1 MKQIYLFPGQWAYS
15 REPAE
20 IATILGSCV
29 GVALYDYKL
38 KRGALNHYLLP
49 EVMPNEAPSAR
60 YGNIAIPTIIDAML
74 KDGSEKKS
82 LQAKLFGGASVLTGV
97 TIGDGIGNRNIEIA
111 RRLLSEHN
119 IPILEENLAGVKGR
133 RISLNTETFAVEH
146 KLQGADKEV
155 VDTTGLGLFEL
166 KKSVKVVIVDD
177 SATVRSLFHK
187 IFTKHGIEV
196 VGMAA
201 NAYEAREIIVRTKP
215 DAVTLDLEMPKMNG
229 VVFLEKLMK
238 HMPTPVVVVSSLGSQ
253 GAAALRTL
261 ELGAI
266 EFIHKPSQFDP
277 AVLRQLGEMLVE
289 KVKAAASVD
298 VVKESRK
305 RNAKAIEKPVAT
317 GTSSSSVSGAKPQA
331 ELKALLIGGNAGSTE
346 SLRTLLESL
355 PADTPPV
362 VVANATIVPFL
373 ETYLEK
379 LKRRVKLSLSVAK
392 QGEILKMGNVYF
404 APQDMQARILNTAS
418 GLSIDLKKEG
428 PVCSQMPSSTVLF
441 ESAASNIGAGTMA
454 VLLGGFGTDGVE
466 GLQKI
471 RAIGGVTYV
480 ENPSDAAFPY
490 APQKAIAMGIADQ
503 ILKADQMSD
512 AITDLRNRRVA
523 A

>member
-15 REPAE
+15 NEPAE
-20 IATILGSCV
+20 LSTILGSCV

-49 EVMPNEAPSAR
+49 ELMPNEAPSPR
-60 YGNIAIPTIIDAML
+60 YGNIAIPLIIDAML

-82 LQAKLFGGASVLTGV
+82 LQAKIFGGASVLSGV
-97 TIGDGIGNRNIEIA
+97 TIGDGIGNRNIELA
-111 RRLLSEHN
+111 RKMLEDQK
-119 IPILEENLAGVKGR
+119 IPVLYENVGGVKGR
-133 RISLNTETFAVEH
+133 RICLNTETFEVTH
-146 KLQGADKEV
+146 KLQGNDKEA
-155 VDTTGLGLFEL
+155 VDITGLGILEL
-166 KKSVKVVIVDD
+166 KKSVRVVIVDD

-196 VGMAA
+196 VGTAA
-201 NAYEAREIIVRTKP
+201 NAYEAREIIVNTKP
-215 DAVTLDLEMPKMNG
+215 DAITLDLEMPKMNG

-261 ELGAI
+261 ELGAV

-305 RNAKAIEKPVAT
+305 RNAIAALKPAAAA
-317 GTSSSSVSGAKPQA
+317 SVSFKPQA

-346 SLRTLLESL
+346 SLRALLESL

-362 VVANATIVPFL
+362 VVANATIVSFL

-379 LKRRVKLSLSVAK
+379 LRRRVKLSLSVAK
-392 QGEILKMGNVYF
+392 QGDILKMGNVYF
-404 APQDMQARILNTAS
+404 APQDMQTRIANSAA
-418 GLSIDLKKEG
+418 GLTIDLKSEG
-428 PVCSQMPSSTVLF
+428 PVSGQMPSSSVLF
-441 ESAASNIGAGTMA
+441 ESAASGIGAGTMA
-454 VLLGGFGTDGVE
+454 VLLGGFGSDGVE

-471 RAIGGVTYV
+471 RAAGGVTFV
-480 ENPSDAAFPY
+480 EDPTEAGFPY
-490 APQKAIAMGIADQ
+490 APQKAISLGIVDH
-503 ILKADQMSD
+503 ILKAHQMSD
-512 AITDLRNRRVA
+512 AITEIRNKRVA